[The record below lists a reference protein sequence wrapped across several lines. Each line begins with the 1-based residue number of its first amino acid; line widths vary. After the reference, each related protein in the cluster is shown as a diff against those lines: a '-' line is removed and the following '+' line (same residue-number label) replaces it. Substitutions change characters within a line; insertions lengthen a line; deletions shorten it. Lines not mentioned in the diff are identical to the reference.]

1 VIVVIELSDIV
12 FAVDSIPASFGITTD
27 AFAVCVLHSIAPFVR
42 AVCRA
47 DATVQQHSVAVQ
59 MGEPPALSRRSW

>member
-27 AFAVCVLHSIAPFVR
+27 AFAVCVLHSIAPF
-42 AVCRA
+42 AQCA
-47 DATVQQHSVAVQ
+47 AQ
-59 MGEPPALSRRSW
+59 MHLCSNTA